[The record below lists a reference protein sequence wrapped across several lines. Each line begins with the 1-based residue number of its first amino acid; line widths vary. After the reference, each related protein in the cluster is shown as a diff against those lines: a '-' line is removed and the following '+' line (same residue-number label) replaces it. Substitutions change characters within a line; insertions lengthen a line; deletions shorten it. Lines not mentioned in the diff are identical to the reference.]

1 VNKINSNIQPAAG
14 RIARKGRNRKASS
27 APQHRPQRKTRLRKG
42 IEEFLRLH
50 QGIGSINEYGDRVIS
65 GVRIC

>member
-1 VNKINSNIQPAAG
+1 VNKTNTIQPAAS
-14 RIARKGRNRKASS
+14 RIAHKGRDRKASS
-27 APQHRPQRKTRLRKG
+27 ISPTTPCRKARFRKG

-50 QGIGSINEYGDRVIS
+50 QGIGSLNEYGDRVIS

>member
-1 VNKINSNIQPAAG
+1 VNKTNTIQPAAN
-14 RIARKGRNRKASS
+14 RIVRRGRNRKASS
-27 APQHRPQRKTRLRKG
+27 ASPTTPRRKARFRKG

-50 QGIGSINEYGDRVIS
+50 QGIGSLNEYGDRVIS

>member
-1 VNKINSNIQPAAG
+1 VNKTNTIQPAAS

-27 APQHRPQRKTRLRKG
+27 ISPTTPRRKARFRKG